1 MACALVLLLRHI
13 ALGAEA
19 RRLLWL
25 LVLGAG
31 GAVALVFYTLTTQ
44 VSKPLHGRYLIG
56 WYLCLLAVAGGAL
69 TLDHRAP
76 GAAVAR
82 PPSGAG
88 RAAFLLAA
96 IGLVHVYCLCFILRR
111 YF

>member
-1 MACALVLLLRHI
+1 M
-13 ALGAEA
+13 G
-19 RRLLWL
+19 LLWL

-31 GAVALVFYTLTTQ
+31 GTVALVFYTLTTQ

-76 GAAVAR
+76 AAAVDR

-88 RAAFLLAA
+88 RAAILLVA